1 MKWISETWMWEIK
14 TKEDQPTPRFHQGTA
29 PLFGTQCIRQF
40 ISYSSHLSLPAI
52 FLELSA

>member
-1 MKWISETWMWEIK
+1 MKWISETWIWEIK
-14 TKEDQPTPRFHQGTA
+14 TKEDQPTPRFQQGTA